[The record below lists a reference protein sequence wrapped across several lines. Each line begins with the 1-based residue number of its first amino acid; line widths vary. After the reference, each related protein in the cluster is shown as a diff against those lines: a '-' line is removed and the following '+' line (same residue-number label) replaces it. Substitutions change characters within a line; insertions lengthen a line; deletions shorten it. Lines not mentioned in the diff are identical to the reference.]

1 MQWEVR
7 RLSPPIYPIG
17 EIQFLMTDSL
27 HDAAS
32 GRRALR
38 GAGQLRETLL
48 QQAQGAAGV
57 RLPVKGQAL
66 IKFAAVLDPHDE
78 DLELSA
84 AAAFGGRWSFSGP
97 RHGSA
102 STAADTGRPPGRRGD
117 TALLYRCA
125 RYRFLRRS
133 DNLPWG
139 PAGVLHKSLCMPCFH
154 PPV

>member
-1 MQWEVR
+1 
-7 RLSPPIYPIG
+7 
-17 EIQFLMTDSL
+17 MTDSL

-84 AAAFGGRWSFSGP
+84 AAAFGGDGAFLDPGTVP
-97 RHGSA
+97 RRHRQLLGA
-102 STAADTGRPPGRRGD
+102 HREGGEIQRFFTDAHVTDFYG
-117 TALLYRCA
+117 ALIICL
-125 RYRFLRRS
+125 
-133 DNLPWG
+133 
-139 PAGVLHKSLCMPCFH
+139 GVLQGFSINRFVCHVFILPYKIA
-154 PPV
+154 